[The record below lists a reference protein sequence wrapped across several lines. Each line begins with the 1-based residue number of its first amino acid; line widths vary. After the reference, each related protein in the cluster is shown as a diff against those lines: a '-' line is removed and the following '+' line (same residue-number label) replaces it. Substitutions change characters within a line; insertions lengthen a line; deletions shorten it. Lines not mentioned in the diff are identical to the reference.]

1 MTQKIKILVVED
13 KTIIRRAVCLLLKS
27 NEMFDVIGEAEN
39 GLEAVNKAKELSPEV
54 VVMEIDMP
62 VMDGIKATREIKE
75 NNPGIKIIIL
85 TECSDKKLIMG
96 SIKAGANC
104 CVEKD
109 STESDL
115 FAAISAAHKNK
126 SYLSPSICKLAIE
139 SVRHDAHVDRFG
151 LLTRGEQAL
160 LKSVAKGKSKKA
172 IAEQIST
179 TVEVINKHLKN
190 VMIKLGIHDIDE
202 LVRYAI
208 NKGLVKGVAAEAAST
223 EGDET
228 DPKKTETEENDT
240 LEPSEAV
247 NKDGVSLRSIIDHG
261 AGGGSKAEI
270 KEPQAS
276 DISKAPKVLSSG
288 QASDAPAIYS
298 SAYDYLNDA
307 IAIVKSGK
315 SFDLNDGINIVN
327 KMLEDS
333 KTIDLLSGI
342 TFSVAKDKDSMILNM
357 VNVAVYAIQI
367 GMGLDFTKDK
377 LVKTGLTG
385 LLHDLGMF
393 IVSESVTQKAGALNT
408 EEKTEIEKHPVF
420 SKRILSEFKN
430 GYAWLAENV
439 AQEHERMHGQGYP
452 FGESGSG
459 IKEYARIIGIADVF
473 EALTHDR
480 LGRRR
485 LTAVKAA
492 RKIIV
497 EEKDYYDAGLIKI
510 VIEKLSCYP
519 IGSYVMLNS
528 NKIAKVV
535 DINGKFPLQPI
546 VEVFIKPQKD
556 GILEKKIVDLRQNQ
570 SLHIVEP
577 VLEENLAA
585 SSFVF

>member
-1 MTQKIKILVVED
+1 MTQQITILVVEG
-13 KTIIRRAVCLLLKS
+13 KTIIRRALCLLLKS

-39 GLEAVNKAKELSPEV
+39 GLEAANKVKELGPEV

-85 TECSDKKLIMG
+85 TECSDKKLIIAA
-96 SIKAGANC
+96 IKAGANG

-115 FAAISAAHKNK
+115 FAAIKAAHKNK

-139 SVRHDAHVDRFG
+139 SVRYETHVDRFG
-151 LLTRGEQAL
+151 LLTRGEKAL
-160 LKSVAKGKSKKA
+160 LKSIAKGKSKKA

-179 TVEVINKHLKN
+179 TVEVINRHLKN

-202 LVRYAI
+202 LGRYAI
-208 NKGLVKGVAAEAAST
+208 NKGLVKGVVAAATTKDDETGAKKTAT
-223 EGDET
+223 EG
-228 DPKKTETEENDT
+228 NNI
-240 LEPSEAV
+240 LEPSEAI
-247 NKDGVSLRSIIDHG
+247 NKNGASLHSIIDQR
-261 AGGGSKAEI
+261 AGGGKDEI
-270 KEPQAS
+270 NAGQTG
-276 DISKAPKVLSSG
+276 APSNTTKVLSNG
-288 QASDAPAIYS
+288 PTLDAASIYN

-307 IAIVKSGK
+307 IPIVKDGK
-315 SFDLNDGINIVN
+315 SFDLNAGINIVN

-342 TFSVAKDKDSMILNM
+342 TYSPAKDKDSMISNM
-357 VNVAVYAIQI
+357 VNVAIYSIKI
-367 GMGLDFTKDK
+367 GIGLNFTKDK
-377 LVKTGLTG
+377 LVKTGLAG
-385 LLHDLGMF
+385 LLHDIGMF
-393 IVSESVTQKAGALNT
+393 VVSESVTQKADTLTT
-408 EEKTEIEKHPVF
+408 EEKKELEKHPVF
-420 SKRILSEFKN
+420 SKRILSKFKN
-430 GYAWLAENV
+430 EDSWLAENV
-439 AQEHERMHGQGYP
+439 AQEHERLRGQGYP
-452 FGESGSG
+452 FGESGG
-459 IKEYARIIGIADVF
+459 NIKEYARIIGIADVF

-485 LTAVKAA
+485 LTAAKAA
-492 RKIIV
+492 RNIIN

-519 IGSYVMLNS
+519 IGSYVRLNS

-535 DINGKFPLQPI
+535 DMNGKFPLQPI
-546 VEVFIKPQKD
+546 VEVFIKPQKE

-570 SLHIVEP
+570 SLYIVES
-577 VLEENLAA
+577 VLEDNLTG
-585 SSFVF
+585 SSFTF